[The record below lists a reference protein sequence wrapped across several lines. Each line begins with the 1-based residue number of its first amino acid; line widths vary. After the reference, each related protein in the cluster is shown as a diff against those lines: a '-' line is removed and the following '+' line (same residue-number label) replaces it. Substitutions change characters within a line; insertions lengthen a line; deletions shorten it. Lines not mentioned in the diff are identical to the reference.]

1 MRERLYNGDF
11 FNFDFYIERTEGVY
25 DGIDYEEAFKAFTY
39 HILHESGPI
48 EIGVD
53 YDRLGNDGLPKE
65 NGSGRMPLRKFS
77 KGVFTGV
84 VDGIIKDKLVDKA
97 IGNLDD
103 FQYNYIR
110 ANKDFESIA
119 DMFKRIKE
127 DCDYDSCDFDYDI
140 TVTVGSPEYGT
151 NEPYDRYYNDV
162 LSRVNVITD
171 AKDIMSLCCDWS
183 EFVYRYYDKLKDFA
197 DKNWRKNNFAEP
209 EDFVYEWIDETQ
221 KLLAGYGTDSIY
233 SALSEVIESE
243 PNRDNE
249 QYQNFIKN
257 SFKPF
262 MTDWKYTSFI
272 NNDMTTFKDL
282 SNALDLEHNRI
293 LYTEFELFTEE
304 NTYYAVTS
312 GHNVNENSIENNAD
326 LKKCIEDNA
335 IDCNNVYVIYRN
347 FSLGSENATCVTNAS
362 DNKIDIIRNNR
373 SLIGY
378 HADLVNVDSA
388 TIDLR
393 NENFRNLNDE
403 RGVRI

>member
-1 MRERLYNGDF
+1 
-11 FNFDFYIERTEGVY
+11 
-25 DGIDYEEAFKAFTY
+25 
-39 HILHESGPI
+39 
-48 EIGVD
+48 
-53 YDRLGNDGLPKE
+53 
-65 NGSGRMPLRKFS
+65 
-77 KGVFTGV
+77 
-84 VDGIIKDKLVDKA
+84 
-97 IGNLDD
+97 
-103 FQYNYIR
+103 
-110 ANKDFESIA
+110 
-119 DMFKRIKE
+119 
-127 DCDYDSCDFDYDI
+127 
-140 TVTVGSPEYGT
+140 
-151 NEPYDRYYNDV
+151 
-162 LSRVNVITD
+162 
-171 AKDIMSLCCDWS
+171 MSLCCDWS

-272 NNDMTTFKDL
+272 NNDMTTFKEL